1 MILNDIVNFDYV
13 NFILDD
19 ESLTSKKIK
28 RAIKKTISNKI
39 SNLNDISNKVIRSAM
54 KIINE

>member
-1 MILNDIVNFDYV
+1 MILNDIIDFDYI

-19 ESLTSKKIK
+19 ESLTNRKIK
-28 RAIKKTISNKI
+28 RVIEKTISNKI

-54 KIINE
+54 KMTNE

>member
-13 NFILDD
+13 NFIFDD
-19 ESLTSKKIK
+19 ESLTSKEMR
-28 RAIKKTISNKI
+28 RAIEKTISNKT